1 MKIVVVGVT
10 DYTADLVRELVE
22 RGHQVAVFD
31 DTKEGVEKLEVELD
45 ITGAVVDLL
54 DFDGLEKFGFSKA
67 DVLVLAHRDDTVN
80 IVLSMYA
87 KMVNIPKTLVVSK
100 SRRIAEI
107 LSRLGL
113 ASSIITIGDV
123 IEKKL
128 LFALSGVE
136 LIELPGDYV
145 VASLNTIAIV
155 HLVGLTIADFRD
167 KWRLSVLKLV
177 DRDGSLKEPVDD
189 YVIKE
194 GDVLVVLGE
203 RFRVEELLP

>member
-10 DYTADLVRELVE
+10 DYTAGLVRKLVE

-31 DTKEGVEKLEVELD
+31 DTKEGVEKLEAELD
-45 ITGAVVDLL
+45 VTGAVVDLL
-54 DFDGLEKFGFSKA
+54 NFDGLEEFGFSKA

-100 SRRIAEI
+100 SRRIAEV
-107 LSRLGL
+107 LSRLNL
-113 ASSIITIGDV
+113 ASSVVTIGDV

-128 LFALSGVE
+128 LSALSGVE

-145 VASLNTIAIV
+145 VASLDTRAIV

>member
-10 DYTADLVRELVE
+10 DYTAGLVRELVE

-31 DTKEGVEKLEVELD
+31 DTKEGVEKLEAELD
-45 ITGAVVDLL
+45 VTGAVVDLL
-54 DFDGLEKFGFSKA
+54 NFDGLEEFGFSKA

-100 SRRIAEI
+100 SRRIAEV
-107 LSRLGL
+107 LSRLNL
-113 ASSIITIGDV
+113 ASSVVTIGDV

-128 LFALSGVE
+128 LSALSGVE

-145 VASLNTIAIV
+145 VASLDTRAIV

-177 DRDGSLKEPVDD
+177 NRDGSLKEPVDD

>member
-194 GDVLVVLGE
+194 
-203 RFRVEELLP
+203 

>member
-155 HLVGLTIADFRD
+155 HLVGLTIADFRE

>member
-10 DYTADLVRELVE
+10 DYTAGLVRELVE

-31 DTKEGVEKLEVELD
+31 DTKEGVEKLEAELD
-45 ITGAVVDLL
+45 VTGAVVDLL
-54 DFDGLEKFGFSKA
+54 NFDGLEEFGFSKA

-100 SRRIAEI
+100 SRRIAEV
-107 LSRLGL
+107 LSRLNL
-113 ASSIITIGDV
+113 ASSVVTIGDV

-128 LFALSGVE
+128 LSALSGVE

-145 VASLNTIAIV
+145 VASLDTRA
-155 HLVGLTIADFRD
+155 
-167 KWRLSVLKLV
+167 
-177 DRDGSLKEPVDD
+177 
-189 YVIKE
+189 
-194 GDVLVVLGE
+194 
-203 RFRVEELLP
+203 

>member
-10 DYTADLVRELVE
+10 DYTAGLVRELVE

-31 DTKEGVEKLEVELD
+31 DTKEGVEKLEAELD
-45 ITGAVVDLL
+45 VTGAVVDLL
-54 DFDGLEKFGFSKA
+54 NFDGLEEFGFSKA

-100 SRRIAEI
+100 SRRIAEV
-107 LSRLGL
+107 LSRLNL
-113 ASSIITIGDV
+113 ASSVVTIGDV

-128 LFALSGVE
+128 LSALSGVE

-145 VASLNTIAIV
+145 VASLDTRAIV

>member
-1 MKIVVVGVT
+1 
-10 DYTADLVRELVE
+10 
-22 RGHQVAVFD
+22 
-31 DTKEGVEKLEVELD
+31 KEGVEKLEVELD

-107 LSRLGL
+107 LSRLNL
-113 ASSIITIGDV
+113 ASSVVTIGDV

-128 LFALSGVE
+128 LSALSGVE

-145 VASLNTIAIV
+145 VASLDTRAIV